1 MIDLHTHTIF
11 SDGVLLPSEI
21 VRRADSIGI
30 KALAITDHVDISN
43 IDHVV
48 PRVVKAC
55 EELNRYWKIIAIP
68 GAEITHVPPESI
80 DKLSK
85 EARRLGAKIVVVH
98 GETVVEPVAR
108 GTNIAAINSDIDI
121 LAHPGLI
128 TEREVKLAK
137 KRAVF
142 LEISGRKGHSF
153 TNGHVASMALKF
165 GARLVLNSDSHQPDD
180 IINEDKAKKI
190 LSGCGISDDDIKEIF
205 KNSRSIVNRILKME
219 EK

>member
-1 MIDLHTHTIF
+1 MIDLHTHSIF

-55 EELNRYWKIIAIP
+55 EELNRHWKIIAIP

-80 DKLSK
+80 TKLTK
-85 EARRLGAKIVVVH
+85 EARRLGAKIVLVH
-98 GETVVEPVAR
+98 GETVVEPVPP
-108 GTNIAAINSDIDI
+108 GTNIAALNSDIDI

-128 TEREVKLAK
+128 TEKEVKLAK
-137 KRAVF
+137 NRAIF

-165 GARLVLNSDSHQPDD
+165 GAKLVFNSDSHLPEDL
-180 IINEDKAKKI
+180 INEDKAKKI
-190 LSGCGISDDDIKEIF
+190 LSGCGISEGDVKEVR
-205 KNSRSIVNRILKME
+205 KSSKSIVDKILKME

>member
-1 MIDLHTHTIF
+1 MIDLHTHSIF

-43 IDHVV
+43 IDHVI

-55 EELNRYWKIIAIP
+55 EELNRHWRIIALP

-80 DKLSK
+80 AKLSK

-98 GETVVEPVAR
+98 GETVVEPVPP

-128 TEREVKLAK
+128 TEKEVKLAK
-137 KRAVF
+137 KRDVF

-153 TNGHVASMALKF
+153 TNGHVASMTLKF
-165 GARLVLNSDSHQPDD
+165 GAKLVFNSDSHMPEDL
-180 IINEDKAKKI
+180 ISEDKAKR
-190 LSGCGISDDDIKEIF
+190 LLLGCGISDADVKEVF
-205 KNSRSIVNRILKME
+205 KNSKSIVDNILKME